1 MWFVV
6 CGVFLLRV
14 CPVCSEGVCSVCG
27 CMGGSVVGVC
37 MSVCGVCVTRA
48 RVDGGVCR
56 HFSVYACACV
66 FVCACVYAYVLRV

>member
-27 CMGGSVVGVC
+27 CMCGSVVC
-37 MSVCGVCVTRA
+37 VCVCVCVCVWQQTHTTHTLLLSRA
-48 RVDGGVCR
+48 TSGQGTHVGRV
-56 HFSVYACACV
+56 SCV
-66 FVCACVYAYVLRV
+66 